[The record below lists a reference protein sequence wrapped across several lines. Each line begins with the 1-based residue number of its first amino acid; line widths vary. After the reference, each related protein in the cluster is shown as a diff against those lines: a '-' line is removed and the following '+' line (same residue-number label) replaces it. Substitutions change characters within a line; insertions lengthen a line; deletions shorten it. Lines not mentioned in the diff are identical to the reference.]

1 MQAELKARHELK
13 KRLCDKLRE
22 AEDEVVKRIVESAMP
37 LGEDLDY
44 LLKIVKLRS
53 ELCAW

>member
-1 MQAELKARHELK
+1 MAVDIKARHELRK
-13 KRLCDKLRE
+13 KLCDKLRE

-37 LGEDLDY
+37 LDEDLDY